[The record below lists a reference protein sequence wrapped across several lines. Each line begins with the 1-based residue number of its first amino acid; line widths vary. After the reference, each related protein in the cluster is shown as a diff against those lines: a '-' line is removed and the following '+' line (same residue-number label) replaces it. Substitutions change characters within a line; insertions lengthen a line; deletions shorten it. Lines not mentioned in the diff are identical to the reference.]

1 MPQNQVA
8 VYQPSQNT
16 QLSTAFMG
24 LRQQLHAAAVA
35 NVAQVGDGFTAAEKE
50 AMIAVEEL
58 KLINGVD
65 LTALLLRYEKVRDIR
80 DRALWSHHPEGYGS
94 LEQMAR
100 SCGISISELS
110 DTIVLCEVIFPYLQ
124 DTLGASI
131 AQVWEEVGKSNF
143 RDLIPP
149 LRSIITGE
157 PSGSASVNASVER
170 VLNDTAAT
178 LQAAG
183 REAGDADVRRNA
195 VEELVEAGGLPNR
208 ELRERLR
215 PDRTTPV
222 APAVIQRD
230 ENRVVVMSVTEDQWT
245 MLQRR
250 LNGYMDPL
258 TVNLPADRTLR
269 QRELMRIAPVREII
283 HLAEG

>member
-1 MPQNQVA
+1 MPANEVTI
-8 VYQPSQNT
+8 YQPSQNT

-24 LRQQLHAAAVA
+24 LRQQLHAAAEA
-35 NVAQVGDGFTAAEKE
+35 NVALAGDGFTANEKE

-58 KLINGVD
+58 KLIHGVD
-65 LTALLLRYEKVRDIR
+65 LAALLLRYDKIRDIR
-80 DRALWSHHPEGYGS
+80 DRALWTSHPEGFDT

-124 DTLGASI
+124 NNLGAAI

-143 RDLIPP
+143 RDLIPH
-149 LRSIITGE
+149 LRAIITGE
-157 PSGSASVNASVER
+157 PSGSASVNTAVDR
-170 VLNDTAAT
+170 IMGDTAAT

-183 REAGDADVRRNA
+183 LDAEDETVRHNA
-195 VEELVEAGGLPNR
+195 VEELIEAGGLPNR
-208 ELRERLR
+208 ELRERIR
-215 PDRTTPV
+215 PDRTAPV
-222 APAVIQRD
+222 APAVITR
-230 ENRVVVMSVTEDQWT
+230 EGNRVLVMSVTDDQWT

-258 TVNLPADRTLR
+258 TVNLPADRTMR

-283 HLAEG
+283 TMAEG